1 MMMRPKAST
10 GERLASGAR
19 AAAGAKPPGAGP
31 GRGFTIV
38 EIMLAIAIFSMVISA
53 IYASWSAILR
63 ASRVGGDAAAEV
75 QRSRVA
81 ARTLEDALLSA
92 VLFAGNG
99 RLYYFEGD
107 ATEDFAWLSFVG
119 RLPPSFPGSGY
130 FGDQVVR
137 RVAFSVEA
145 GNDGVNQ
152 LLLRQMPLLQT
163 NVDENEDFTIVLAR
177 DVKLFGMEF
186 WDARRN
192 DWTDRWLTTNQ
203 LPKLVRYALA
213 FGPAAVATRP
223 EDVTV
228 RVVNLP
234 STVVPADAQ
243 MGRGAGPGAPRVAG
257 GVAPPGVVGPPGGQP
272 FRGGSDR
279 LDQQSGAGQ
288 RWNQSGW
295 NWPGQS
301 QPGGLRGRGLE
312 RPQRVGGRR

>member
-1 MMMRPKAST
+1 MMTTPKTST
-10 GERLASGAR
+10 RQGPVSEAR
-19 AAAGAKPPGAGP
+19 AAQARAPDGGP
-31 GRGFTIV
+31 GHGFTIV
-38 EIMLAIAIFSMVISA
+38 EIMLAIAIFSMVVSA

-92 VLFAGNG
+92 VMFASNG

-107 ATEDFAWLSFVG
+107 NAEDFGWLNFVG

-137 RVAFSVEA
+137 RVTFSVEA
-145 GNDGVNQ
+145 GNDGVKQ

-163 NVDENEDFTIVLAR
+163 NVDQNEEYTIVLAR
-177 DVKLFGMEF
+177 EVKLFGLEF
-186 WDARRN
+186 WDARKS

-213 FGPAAVATRP
+213 FGPTAAATRP
-223 EDVTV
+223 GDVTV

-234 STVVPADAQ
+234 SSVVPPDAQ
-243 MGRGAGPGAPRVAG
+243 MGRGPGPAAARGPGG
-257 GVAPPGVVGPPGGQP
+257 LGPPGVAGRPGGQP
-272 FRGGSDR
+272 FRDGADR
-279 LDQQSGAGQ
+279 LDQQPGAGQ
-288 RWNQSGW
+288 RWNQKGW
-295 NWPGQS
+295 RWPGQ
-301 QPGGLRGRGLE
+301 R
-312 RPQRVGGRR
+312 